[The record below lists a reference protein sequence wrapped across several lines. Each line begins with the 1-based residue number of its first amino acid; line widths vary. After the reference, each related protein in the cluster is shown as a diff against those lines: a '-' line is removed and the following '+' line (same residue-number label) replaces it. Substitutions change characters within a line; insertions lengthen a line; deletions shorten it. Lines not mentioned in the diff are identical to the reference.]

1 MGRSNFNWTAAQQLR
16 KVIAEQHEDGQ
27 VPSAGARRE
36 PPILV
41 REHGRS
47 AEPFGR
53 FRREVPARMLLP
65 LSREF
70 FTKIAGPEKLIIVS
84 WTTGAPDPSEKGSR
98 TNIALNLALSIRK
111 HASRLERHF
120 AYISMDAVAH
130 QVMQEHGFNSALC
143 DVTCRTADL
152 KDDIWK
158 MRWYLMLTLTS
169 FGLRALVVDA
179 DIVFLGDPLKEFYG
193 DSDMEVMT
201 DHFFPE
207 KHLWE
212 PWVRVE
218 DHINTGFVLVKP
230 SQPLRFL
237 IADFLDL
244 NWESEQGG
252 VRRDG
257 MDQRVFNHFIVRQMS
272 ADIPLVVGR
281 YQDLSFGRAQSIVPA
296 WPWRQVNIRILDP
309 ARIAH
314 GMNFFWRRAH
324 LLTKVALPPV
334 AHVNGAD
341 PKEYFL
347 RDRQVWFLDD
357 WHDRFNES
365 TRFLTYAHLPG
376 TLKEDF
382 SQLAA
387 AVEVAKLLN
396 RRLVL
401 PSTMNCRNA
410 PSYRVWNLD
419 LTVQMESDS
428 GNCTLDYF
436 SWAKNF
442 LDAHAGFVVES
453 SVQRAEEFRHLQS
466 ELLELEALSAD
477 LRKDVPVL
485 RLKDVLQV
493 AVGSFNAESREPG
506 AMMTLPE
513 RVGRVRYR
521 LSKSSVSACAQLG
534 YSLRKPGTDEMGAEF
549 SLPRSQAAH
558 HQSRLMRRRKRRK
571 RFSGAKPLRSF
582 AEMDMTPE
590 ECKNERCNEPGA
602 SEVNM
607 KSVDL
612 GRLEKALT
620 ELDDFSRRLA
630 LLEAFNAC
638 SRPDLD
644 PAATGQHEEL
654 ANTMKC
660 LAKRLDDLERT
671 PQAETCQIGQ
681 PGSISTMSQRMDDLE
696 KQIQA
701 APNEAGRQA
710 EFSNLLTR
718 VADLEKK
725 ADAAIGQ
732 NGQQDTP
739 FDMFQRMDD
748 LEKQVKASLNAA
760 SKEAEF
766 SRLMTRVA
774 DLEKKTGSDNDM
786 FQRMDDLEKQVKAAP
801 NESVRQADF
810 SNLMTRVA
818 NMEQKTRAENGHA
831 GQQDMFQRMDDLEK
845 QIQAAPKESAR
856 QEDFANLMTRVANME
871 KKTQAENGQEGQ
883 QSSPDMSQRMDD
895 LEKQIQMARKG
906 HDDLSNIVKRFEDGA
921 TNSQGADQSQ
931 GLAELSKR
939 FDSLEQELSR
949 RRLEFS
955 RLEEMEHKLAAQD
968 AGAKENLSN
977 MIDCLDDL
985 GSKLDAS
992 QEGNI
997 QTAQRLAELEKSLGK
1012 TNPTL
1017 PARALES
1024 PAEKPRPN
1032 GRSPRSRLATSLN
1045 APSSPAKAMVRTK
1058 SS

>member
-1 MGRSNFNWTAAQQLR
+1 
-16 KVIAEQHEDGQ
+16 
-27 VPSAGARRE
+27 
-36 PPILV
+36 
-41 REHGRS
+41 
-47 AEPFGR
+47 
-53 FRREVPARMLLP
+53 
-65 LSREF
+65 
-70 FTKIAGPEKLIIVS
+70 
-84 WTTGAPDPSEKGSR
+84 
-98 TNIALNLALSIRK
+98 
-111 HASRLERHF
+111 
-120 AYISMDAVAH
+120 
-130 QVMQEHGFNSALC
+130 
-143 DVTCRTADL
+143 
-152 KDDIWK
+152 
-158 MRWYLMLTLTS
+158 
-169 FGLRALVVDA
+169 
-179 DIVFLGDPLKEFYG
+179 
-193 DSDMEVMT
+193 
-201 DHFFPE
+201 
-207 KHLWE
+207 
-212 PWVRVE
+212 
-218 DHINTGFVLVKP
+218 
-230 SQPLRFL
+230 
-237 IADFLDL
+237 
-244 NWESEQGG
+244 
-252 VRRDG
+252 
-257 MDQRVFNHFIVRQMS
+257 
-272 ADIPLVVGR
+272 
-281 YQDLSFGRAQSIVPA
+281 
-296 WPWRQVNIRILDP
+296 
-309 ARIAH
+309 
-314 GMNFFWRRAH
+314 
-324 LLTKVALPPV
+324 
-334 AHVNGAD
+334 
-341 PKEYFL
+341 
-347 RDRQVWFLDD
+347 
-357 WHDRFNES
+357 
-365 TRFLTYAHLPG
+365 
-376 TLKEDF
+376 
-382 SQLAA
+382 
-387 AVEVAKLLN
+387 
-396 RRLVL
+396 
-401 PSTMNCRNA
+401 
-410 PSYRVWNLD
+410 
-419 LTVQMESDS
+419 
-428 GNCTLDYF
+428 
-436 SWAKNF
+436 
-442 LDAHAGFVVES
+442 
-453 SVQRAEEFRHLQS
+453 
-466 ELLELEALSAD
+466 
-477 LRKDVPVL
+477 
-485 RLKDVLQV
+485 
-493 AVGSFNAESREPG
+493 
-506 AMMTLPE
+506 MMTLPE
-513 RVGRVRYR
+513 PPSAPDEARDIVSPKAPSPRAR
-521 LSKSSVSACAQLG
+521 SSSPEPPHA
-534 YSLRKPGTDEMGAEF
+534 PEEAEEEVQ
-549 SLPRSQAAH
+549 RGQA
-558 HQSRLMRRRKRRK
+558 
-571 RFSGAKPLRSF
+571 F
-582 AEMDMTPE
+582 ATPE

-845 QIQAAPKESAR
+845 QIQ
-856 QEDFANLMTRVANME
+856 
-871 KKTQAENGQEGQ
+871 
-883 QSSPDMSQRMDD
+883 
-895 LEKQIQMARKG
+895 MARKG